1 MKIIEITTSPID
13 ITCAIRSG
21 PSIKLSVR
29 KPSTKKRPTEYQI
42 KYVKNNSRDVNSL
55 FLMQVV
61 KLHLQNSIM
70 IHIKRRMI
78 VHTLNIHLINNEIW

>member
-29 KPSTKKRPTEYQI
+29 NPSTKKRPIEYQI
-42 KYVKNNSRDVNSL
+42 KYVKNNSPRRKFTFRNASSKMTPAKFHSDSY
-55 FLMQVV
+55 
-61 KLHLQNSIM
+61 KTSDGSI
-70 IHIKRRMI
+70 H
-78 VHTLNIHLINNEIW
+78 HQYTFD

>member
-42 KYVKNNSRDVNSL
+42 KYVKNNSPRRKFT
-55 FLMQVV
+55 FLNASSKITPAKFHNDSYKTSDDSTHPQY
-61 KLHLQNSIM
+61 
-70 IHIKRRMI
+70 
-78 VHTLNIHLINNEIW
+78 TFD

>member
-13 ITCAIRSG
+13 ITCAIRSV
-21 PSIKLSVR
+21 SIKLSVR

>member
-29 KPSTKKRPTEYQI
+29 NPSTKKRPTEYQI
-42 KYVKNNSRDVNSL
+42 KYVKNNSPRKFTFRNASNKITPAKFHNDSYKTSGDNTHPQCT
-55 FLMQVV
+55 FD
-61 KLHLQNSIM
+61 
-70 IHIKRRMI
+70 
-78 VHTLNIHLINNEIW
+78 